1 MFAAADVTRGDDQEA
16 LVELAAGTF
25 GTLDFACSNAGV
37 EYQGLLADAP
47 EGLDPGRAAPSR
59 LRPLAGSQRQ
69 RR

>member
-47 EGLDPGRAAPSR
+47 EAEWDRAV
-59 LRPLAGSQRQ
+59 LRRHG
-69 RR
+69 